1 MRIHYPPR
9 FRSSNG
15 IFPLFIYTQLDH
27 RLIPFFLR
35 RQDWNKEKV
44 KKIVDI
50 RGNKK
55 SFQLCFHL
63 CRIVRAK
70 IDRCK
75 RGFVHIYIR
84 STKYLLIDNRMG
96 QRVRWTLTSLTGYI
110 LSHPIHIFNIL
121 CSKLTRY
128 HVVEF
133 AWYSA

>member
-1 MRIHYPPR
+1 M
-9 FRSSNG
+9 
-15 IFPLFIYTQLDH
+15 
-27 RLIPFFLR
+27 
-35 RQDWNKEKV
+35 
-44 KKIVDI
+44 KKIVNI

-133 AWYSA
+133 AWYDSVFNLVSSAMATHHRLAKYQENQISNSARGRDRIIIRESA